1 MPVEQSAE
9 AICNLALDKLGAEPI
24 SNLAAPVKPN
34 EKLLSRQYPHW
45 RDSELRRHRWL
56 FSIATVRLTPTGD
69 PTSVGYDAPMYQ
81 YQMPNAALRAIR
93 RVDDT
98 WRIENGRVLLD
109 PSTTYID
116 VAFVMQR
123 APGDMDVLFQEVLAC
138 RLAFECCEKITQSN
152 EKKKDLWQL
161 YKEAIDEAKRANAF
175 ERGPEAWIEQDT
187 NTQYTW
193 EQARNL

>member
-24 SNLAAPVKPN
+24 SSLAAPVKPN

-56 FSIATVRLTPTGD
+56 FSITTSRLTPVGD
-69 PTSVGYDAPMYQ
+69 PTSIGFDAPQYQ

-98 WRIENGRVLLD
+98 WRIANGRMLLD
-109 PSTTYID
+109 VSSTYID
-116 VAFVMQR
+116 VDFVMQR
-123 APGDMDVLFQEVLAC
+123 APGDMDVLFQETLAC

-161 YKEAIDEAKRANAF
+161 YKEAVEEAKRANAF
-175 ERGPEAWIEQDT
+175 ERGPEAWVEQDS
-187 NTQYTW
+187 NSQYTW